1 MASLKT
7 NTIYLYALTA
17 SNYLFGLATIP
28 YLTRILGPEIYG
40 NLGFA
45 MALGVYFNLII
56 DFGFL
61 LSGTKRATIY
71 SNNYIELSKIF
82 TGISLIKGTFTL
94 ILLLLLTVLSY
105 CVEEFK
111 DNYILLFLFLLV
123 SFFTSLLPDYIYRG
137 LEDMKMVTLRGVIT
151 RGVFTILIF
160 VFLKTPEQIYYVP
173 LFQLIGAL
181 IVLIWVL
188 FDISKRYN
196 ITLRKI
202 DKNYIYSLLK
212 ESLPYFISRI
222 ASSIYNVTNTI
233 ILGLFYPNNV
243 IVGYYTSA
251 EKFKTLASMGCSPV
265 ADSFYPYMIRTKNY
279 NKLIK
284 TTLLLEIPI
293 LICCIACFIWA
304 KDICIFAFGTDYSNA
319 STLLRLMLPIIV
331 LTLPSYMFGFPA
343 LTPLGQAKWANIS
356 VEIAMINQLLGL
368 LVLLI
373 FHNVNAN
380 SLCTLTI
387 ISESIVCL
395 SRICI
400 FIYFKRR
407 ASFN

>member
-1 MASLKT
+1 MASLTT

-284 TTLLLEIPI
+284 TTLLL
-293 LICCIACFIWA
+293 A
-304 KDICIFAFGTDYSNA
+304 
-319 STLLRLMLPIIV
+319 IV
-331 LTLPSYMFGFPA
+331 
-343 LTPLGQAKWANIS
+343 
-356 VEIAMINQLLGL
+356 
-368 LVLLI
+368 
-373 FHNVNAN
+373 
-380 SLCTLTI
+380 
-387 ISESIVCL
+387 
-395 SRICI
+395 R
-400 FIYFKRR
+400 
-407 ASFN
+407 